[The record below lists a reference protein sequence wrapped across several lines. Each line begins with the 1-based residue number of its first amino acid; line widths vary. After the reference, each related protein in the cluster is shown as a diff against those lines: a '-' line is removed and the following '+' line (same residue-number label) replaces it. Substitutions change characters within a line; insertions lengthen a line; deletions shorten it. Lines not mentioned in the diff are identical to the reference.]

1 MRKFKSVKKG
11 YILLFWYLFSC
22 FPVFM
27 GTWSVGVH
35 WQMFSFVC
43 PSVLSG
49 RLLVGRANQWNW
61 QHLSLSL
68 CTQSI
73 HIAPCYL
80 LDWLWPGYF
89 RLHITH
95 YHTPKNKHISNVLC
109 WSDIYW
115 RWIRA
120 GLWCNTSLYH
130 KMVLQMNVIL
140 MYFLNNCV
148 FWDFTKIFLFIYFCC
163 RGWHRDIQL
172 NLELY
177 QWTQP
182 HACLWTVWGRCNTWR
197 KQVNSTQWGR
207 SKETVMLALGKEL
220 VVLSRCGLHGGDSPT
235 TLRMHRRN
243 SKVSLALYEWL
254 QTEGGI

>member
-89 RLHITH
+89 RLHTTH
-95 YHTPKNKHISNVLC
+95 YHTPNTGACEKT
-109 WSDIYW
+109 
-115 RWIRA
+115 
-120 GLWCNTSLYH
+120 NTS
-130 KMVLQMNVIL
+130 QMYCVEVISTE
-140 MYFLNNCV
+140 
-148 FWDFTKIFLFIYFCC
+148 DE
-163 RGWHRDIQL
+163 
-172 NLELY
+172 LELVFDVIPVCITR
-177 QWTQP
+177 W
-182 HACLWTVWGRCNTWR
+182 CCKW
-197 KQVNSTQWGR
+197 
-207 SKETVMLALGKEL
+207 M
-220 VVLSRCGLHGGDSPT
+220 
-235 TLRMHRRN
+235 
-243 SKVSLALYEWL
+243 
-254 QTEGGI
+254 